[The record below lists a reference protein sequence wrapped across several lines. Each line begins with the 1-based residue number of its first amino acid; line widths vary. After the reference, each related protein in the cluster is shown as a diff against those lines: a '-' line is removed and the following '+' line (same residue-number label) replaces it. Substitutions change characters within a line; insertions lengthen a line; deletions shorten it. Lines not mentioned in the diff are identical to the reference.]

1 MWSEEREES
10 SMKRNIVLASNK
22 YCIKPIGEEEI
33 LQVYSLCKE
42 NSQYYRYFPPFV
54 TIDSIKQ
61 DLRALP
67 KGKCFDDKYY
77 IGFYQKEKL
86 VAVMDFITEYPNK
99 ETVYIGFF
107 MMNKKMQG
115 KGIGTD
121 IITEVCSCLKEN
133 GFSKVELGYV
143 KENFQSERFWLKNHF
158 EKTGVETKID
168 DCIIV
173 GMKRYL

>member
-1 MWSEEREES
+1 MR
-10 SMKRNIVLASNK
+10 KNILS
-22 YCIKPIGEEEI
+22 C
-33 LQVYSLCKE
+33 
-42 NSQYYRYFPPFV
+42 V
-54 TIDSIKQ
+54 TIDSIKK

-67 KGKCFDDKYY
+67 KGKSFDDKYY

-121 IITEVCSCLKEN
+121 IIAEVCSCLKEN

-143 KENFQSERFWLKNHF
+143 KKNLQSERFWLKNHF
-158 EKTGVETKID
+158 EKTGVETRID

>member
-77 IGFYQKEKL
+77 IGFYQNEKL

-133 GFSKVELGYV
+133 
-143 KENFQSERFWLKNHF
+143 FQSERFWLKNHF